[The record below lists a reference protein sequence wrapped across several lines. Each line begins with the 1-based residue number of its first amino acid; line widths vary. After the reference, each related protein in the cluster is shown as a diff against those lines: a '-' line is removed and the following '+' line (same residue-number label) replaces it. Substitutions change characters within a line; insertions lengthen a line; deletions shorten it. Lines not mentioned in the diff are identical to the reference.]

1 VRVDDVCGVPV
12 TADTDWGNDNGTLHD
27 PPHKTGA
34 WSTAGIAA
42 LLRQRLEWVQQTLS
56 HNSTQKQ
63 FPLRPPR
70 VFINFRDMVSH
81 DAVVFVHLAIA

>member
-1 VRVDDVCGVPV
+1 VL
-12 TADTDWGNDNGTLHD
+12 DTDWGNDNGTLHD

-70 VFINFRDMVSH
+70 VFINFRDLVSH
-81 DAVVFVHLAIA
+81 STVCVCIVDYQ